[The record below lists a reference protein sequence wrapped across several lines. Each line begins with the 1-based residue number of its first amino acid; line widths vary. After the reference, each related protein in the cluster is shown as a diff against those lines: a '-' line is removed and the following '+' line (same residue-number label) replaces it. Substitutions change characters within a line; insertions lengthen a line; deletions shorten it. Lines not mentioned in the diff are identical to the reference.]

1 MEYRQLE
8 AFAAVMSTGSITA
21 AAQLLARS
29 QPAVTR
35 LVQEL
40 EAEIG
45 YALFS
50 RNGPR
55 ITPTEQGFLLYD
67 DVDRALGSLRKIR
80 ERAAEIARG
89 DAQPLLLAAISAL
102 AVGLLPQALRQVESQ
117 FGAMP
122 VQLRT
127 ALPEQVA
134 HAVLT
139 GAVQLGACSLPL
151 AHSGLQ
157 VHWIGELPCVVA
169 LPEGDPLLAHE
180 VVPLAALAQRRIVT
194 MNHTSHLRQRVDAV
208 LARAGR
214 TPEQAS
220 LQIETNASVNAQALV
235 RAGLAVAVLEPLT
248 ALGLPQAGVVVRP
261 LDVHIPFFFGVITP
275 QSRPLTAAVQ
285 ALLDA
290 LRDAAAVLPG
300 FVLHDP
306 ADHAVLLQAAYGDTQ
321 ARVPKVSRKVSP

>member
-8 AFAAVMSTGSITA
+8 AFAAVMSTGSITS

-40 EAEIG
+40 ETEIG
-45 YALFS
+45 YALFV

-55 ITPTEQGFLLYD
+55 ITPTEQGFLLFE

-122 VQLRT
+122 VQMRT

-169 LPEGDPLLAHE
+169 LPEGDPLLQHA
-180 VVPLAALAQRRIVT
+180 VVPLAALAQRRSIS
-194 MNHTSHLRQRVDAV
+194 MNTTSHLRQRVDAV

-214 TPEQAS
+214 SAAQAS
-220 LQIETNASVNAQALV
+220 ATIETNASVNAQALV
-235 RAGLAVAVLEPLT
+235 RAGMGVAVLEPLT
-248 ALGLPQAGVVVRP
+248 ALGMPQAGVVVRP
-261 LDVHIPFFFGVITP
+261 IDEHIPFFFGVITP
-275 QSRPLTAAVQ
+275 QSRPITGPVQ
-285 ALLDA
+285 AVIDA
-290 LRDAAAVLPG
+290 LRDAAAALPH

-306 ADHAVLLQAAYGDTQ
+306 SDHAELLKSAYGDLYPT
-321 ARVPKVSRKVSP
+321 RTVS